1 MQQNREIIDNPLRN
15 LSPEQF
21 QALGGNAVVYVKHI
35 KGEALG
41 NVLPGTGLSESED
54 YHLVVSADGQPL
66 MIGDSEEAVAEWL
79 QGQPFGIVTLH

>member
-1 MQQNREIIDNPLRN
+1 MQENREVIDNPLRN
-15 LSPEQF
+15 LSAEQF
-21 QALGGNAVVYVKHI
+21 QALGGNAVVYVKHL
-35 KGEALG
+35 KGEELG
-41 NVLPGTGLSESED
+41 TVLPGTEFSHDED

>member
-1 MQQNREIIDNPLRN
+1 MQQNQEFSDNPLRD
-15 LSPEQF
+15 LTPDQF
-21 QALGGNAVVYVKHI
+21 MALGGNAVVYVKHV
-35 KGEALG
+35 KGDKLG
-41 NVLPGTGLSESED
+41 NILPGSEFAEEDD

>member
-1 MQQNREIIDNPLRN
+1 MQENRELIDNPLRN
-15 LSPEQF
+15 LSAEQF
-21 QALGGNAVVYVKHI
+21 QALGGNAVVYVKHV
-35 KGEALG
+35 KGDALG
-41 NVLPGTGLSESED
+41 NVLPGADLADSED

>member
-1 MQQNREIIDNPLRN
+1 MQENRELIDNPLRN

-35 KGEALG
+35 RGDTLG
-41 NVLPGTGLSESED
+41 NVLPGADFSESED